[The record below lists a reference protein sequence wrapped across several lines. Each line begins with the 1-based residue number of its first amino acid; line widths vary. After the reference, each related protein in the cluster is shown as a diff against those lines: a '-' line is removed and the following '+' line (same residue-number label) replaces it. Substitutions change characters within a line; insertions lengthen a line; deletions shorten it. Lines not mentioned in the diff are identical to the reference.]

1 SAAGP
6 SSRVGPADGSTPPN
20 SAAGRILTQPLRDA
34 LAERLRDREQS
45 VVLLNRR
52 GYAAFALCQ
61 ECGDV
66 LACPHCSVSMTFHRG
81 RRVMLCHHCGHGEA
95 PPRRCERCGS
105 DDLSFKGLGTEQVE
119 RVLTEAFPDARIARM
134 DVDTTGGKWAHQEIL
149 DRVGEGTVD
158 ILLGTQMIAKGLDFP
173 RVTLVGVVNADVGL
187 HLPDFRAAERT
198 FQLLA
203 QVAGRAGRGVLGGE
217 VIIQT
222 YVPEHYVIR
231 AAVGH
236 DYLGF
241 VQREV
246 ALRRDPPYPPHVR
259 MARVLLSSPIQS
271 VAADAA
277 DALGTWLA
285 GGRGRDVAVLG
296 PAPAPIERL
305 HRRYRW
311 HVLLR
316 GGAKPLGRVLR
327 LVADGFSPPGSDVRL
342 AIDRDPVHLL

>member
-1 SAAGP
+1 
-6 SSRVGPADGSTPPN
+6 
-20 SAAGRILTQPLRDA
+20 
-34 LAERLRDREQS
+34 
-45 VVLLNRR
+45 
-52 GYAAFALCQ
+52 
-61 ECGDV
+61 
-66 LACPHCSVSMTFHRG
+66 M
-81 RRVMLCHHCGHGEA
+81 
-95 PPRRCERCGS
+95 
-105 DDLSFKGLGTEQVE
+105 
-119 RVLTEAFPDARIARM
+119 
-134 DVDTTGGKWAHQEIL
+134 
-149 DRVGEGTVD
+149 
-158 ILLGTQMIAKGLDFP
+158 
-173 RVTLVGVVNADVGL
+173 GVVNADVGL

-246 ALRRDPPYPPHVR
+246 ALRRDPPYPPHTR
-259 MARVLLSSPIQS
+259 LARVLLSSPTQS
-271 VAADAA
+271 GAVDAA
-277 DALGTWLA
+277 EALGAWLA
-285 GGRGRDVAVLG
+285 RQGAPGVVVLG

-316 GGAKPLGRVLR
+316 GGVRALGQVLHRV
-327 LVADGFSPPGSDVRL
+327 VADFSPPGSDVRL
-342 AIDRDPVHLL
+342 AVDRDPVHLL